1 MKTFFCNR
9 TVDKGEM
16 KRLIK
21 WVLLNYG
28 TEKTTRL
35 IDQLKTMGFHYATH
49 AGLSLGID
57 DLRIPPIKST
67 FLKNA
72 NQDIYEND
80 LRLQRGQITSVQR
93 LEKALDI
100 WNTTNDTL
108 KTEVIKYFRAT
119 DIFNPV
125 YMMAFSGARGNIS
138 QVRQLVG
145 MRGLMADPQGQVL
158 DFPIR
163 RNFRE
168 GLTVTEYMISC
179 YGARKGLVDTALRT
193 ASSGYLTRRLVDVAQ
208 SVIIQQVDCHTTQ
221 GLQIVPNAKQ
231 MDSQLIGRVL
241 FDTVIDV
248 ETGRIIGYKNQ
259 DISPA
264 LALKLVKQPTLTI
277 RSPLTCKFHAV
288 CQLCY
293 GWNLAQQKLVQ
304 LGEAVG
310 VLAAQSIGEPGTQ
323 LTMRTFHTGGVFSGE
338 VTEKVYAP
346 HEGTVFYSGNMRG
359 RKVLSKY
366 GEIAFL
372 SFDSIKMKVKNR
384 KQTSILT
391 FPPLSLLYVA
401 PGQKITARQSLAE
414 LSRIEVKRKMMQF
427 DQQADNSRKEFIAK
441 YSGQVFLPQLQRALS
456 NSPVGFSKLVS
467 KYSEMWLLG
476 ASMVNSNQLIPGD
489 QVNEVLHPVKFK
501 KSVSL
506 ESPKAINPILKSLT
520 FPSKRVKSNIS
531 AQDLDFLNQFSVM
544 SKTGLSAETL
554 LLIRNRYIELIK
566 PLSNCSKE
574 QSAEFIPTRFRDS
587 FTVNSLTFSRA
598 QKGLLPTPPGKVA
611 DKLTPRSKFKLS
623 RLTKYESENYP
634 TAHPS
639 ISNLGS
645 YRVKNANLFTTVFCQ
660 KTELVGP
667 LSVADLYSF
676 ATNLKSS
683 ENFLPLPTRLEI
695 QKFNG
700 SLLNGIFVPFKMK
713 PSKKNFSLDTAKIL
727 MKTGA
732 LIPGEIRATNCMVT
746 SKYQTAYHVN
756 IANLVVKL
764 GDYARI
770 EDPLTSTENMP
781 SSGQV
786 HFINTQHV
794 LVRSVQPYLLVPG
807 AELQVSH
814 GRLVQKNAVLGTL
827 VSAESKG
834 GDIVQGL
841 PKVDELLEAREPQH
855 KLFTSMHA
863 KLSTLFYQYGKMY
876 GLREGCELSFQKI
889 RQFLVQEVQD
899 VYQSQGVY
907 IGDKHVE
914 IIVRQMTTHVVVI
927 DPGKTGLLPGDIVD
941 IRRIEQLENEG
952 YFAGVKYRPIL
963 LGITRAALMAESFI
977 SAASFQETKR
987 VLAKAALEGQIDWLT
1002 GLKENVILGRLI
1014 PAGTG
1019 LY

>member
-35 IDQLKTMGFHYATH
+35 IDQLKTLGFHSATD
-49 AGLSLGID
+49 AGISLGID

-72 NQDIYEND
+72 DHDIVEND
-80 LRLQRGQITSVQR
+80 LRLKRGQITSVQR

-100 WNTTNDTL
+100 WNTTNETL
-108 KTEVIKYFRAT
+108 KTEVVKHFRST
-119 DIFNPV
+119 DLFNPV

-145 MRGLMADPQGQVL
+145 MRGLMADPQGQIL

-208 SVIIQQVDCHTTQ
+208 SVIIQQVDCQTTQ
-221 GLQIVPNAKQ
+221 GLQIRPNPKQ
-231 MDSQLIGRVL
+231 IDSQLLGRVL
-241 FDTVIDV
+241 FETVV
-248 ETGRIIGYKNQ
+248 EAETGRLIGAKNQ
-259 DISPA
+259 EISPA
-264 LALKLVKQPTLTI
+264 LALQLVKFPTLTI

-323 LTMRTFHTGGVFSGE
+323 LTMRTFHTGGVFAGE
-338 VTEKVYAP
+338 ATEKVYAP
-346 HEGTVFYSGNMRG
+346 HSGKVFYQSHVSG
-359 RKVLSKY
+359 RKVLSQY
-366 GEIAFL
+366 GETAFFTFEPL
-372 SFDSIKMKVKNR
+372 QVKIQERGNPQRARCSIF
-384 KQTSILT
+384 Q
-391 FPPLSLLYVA
+391 FPPFTLLYLA
-401 PGQKITARQSLAE
+401 PGQEISINQSLAE
-414 LSRIEVKRKMMQF
+414 LSRLESNTNSLQF
-427 DQQADNSRKEFIAK
+427 DENLDQVKKPFFTQK
-441 YSGQVFLPQLQRALS
+441 SGQIYMPEAEASIGRAKKSSTELWVLGGALVKTKYLGVGDLFQAKNCLDQSKKPARPPKFLRTGRPSSPSLSSSVSSSLSSKDMKLFQTLHLSKLSNLSADQANFVRTQYLELMLAASPSRSRTAGKSLEFGTGFCKTFHFQLEKAGPKPGLSTRLNSFKKKSGLNPLMLLSAKKLTGPKLVGGEPFHALDGSTFWTSSQELPSLDFSSLKLFSESSPWKKSGTFLPNPTQICFEKFNPAFVDGKFQALS
-456 NSPVGFSKLVS
+456 ASTSSVQLGSVESKS
-467 KYSEMWLLG
+467 G
-476 ASMVNSNQLIPGD
+476 
-489 QVNEVLHPVKFK
+489 EV
-501 KSVSL
+501 
-506 ESPKAINPILKSLT
+506 
-520 FPSKRVKSNIS
+520 
-531 AQDLDFLNQFSVM
+531 
-544 SKTGLSAETL
+544 
-554 LLIRNRYIELIK
+554 
-566 PLSNCSKE
+566 
-574 QSAEFIPTRFRDS
+574 
-587 FTVNSLTFSRA
+587 RA
-598 QKGLLPTPPGKVA
+598 QNCV
-611 DKLTPRSKFKLS
+611 
-623 RLTKYESENYP
+623 LTKEEE
-634 TAHPS
+634 TA
-639 ISNLGS
+639 L
-645 YRVKNANLFTTVFCQ
+645 
-660 KTELVGP
+660 KTRKLQG
-667 LSVADLYSF
+667 
-676 ATNLKSS
+676 
-683 ENFLPLPTRLEI
+683 
-695 QKFNG
+695 
-700 SLLNGIFVPFKMK
+700 
-713 PSKKNFSLDTAKIL
+713 
-727 MKTGA
+727 
-732 LIPGEIRATNCMVT
+732 
-746 SKYQTAYHVN
+746 
-756 IANLVVKL
+756 KL
-764 GDYARI
+764 GDYKRV
-770 EDPLTSTENMP
+770 EDLLSASERVPI
-781 SSGQV
+781 SGQIQFV
-786 HFINTQHV
+786 TARPSGALSV
-794 LVRSVQPYLLVPG
+794 LLRKVSPYLLVPG
-807 AELQVSH
+807 CTLEVTQGSLVSE
-814 GRLVQKNAVLGTL
+814 GSLLGTL
-827 VSAESKG
+827 VSAESTA

-855 KLFTSMHA
+855 KLLNSMHT
-863 KLSTLFYQYGKMY
+863 KLSTFFYQYGKMY

-941 IRRIEQLENEG
+941 IRRLEQLEKDG
-952 YFAGVKYRPIL
+952 FFAGVKYRPIL